1 MTRILTI
8 IALLFATPAWAEKI
22 NLFGEEFEVR
32 ATLSCIVLSDIEV
45 RMDDFNISSRQY
57 EEDTLKLFDPTIVKM
72 LANGDLVIGLDRL
85 KRYRGE
91 KESNE
96 GFFIWSNLMQAELK
110 QTKIGLLMFLNERNS
125 QPFDGKYRIWS
136 EHRWYRCSQ

>member
-72 LANGDLVIGLDRL
+72 LANGDLVIGLDRF
-85 KRYRGE
+85 KRYRGK

-96 GFFIWSNLMQAELK
+96 GFFIWTSLQQVELT
-110 QTKIGLLMFLNERNS
+110 QTGLGLLMIWNERDGMEDN
-125 QPFDGKYRIWS
+125 GKYRIWS